1 MMAFKER
8 SWVVISII
16 IIIGLVF
23 IIRLFFLQVAT
34 DYWAEKATS
43 ITEKKITTFPARGL
57 IYDRNRR
64 LMVANK
70 AIYDLMVLPADVKEN
85 GKDSIDISRL
95 LGISTKEYHQSLEK
109 ARNYSAYKPST
120 FVEQIPAEQFGYIAD
135 QLYKYPEFIPVPRT
149 LRSFPIPI
157 APHTIGYISEVSPR
171 QIEQNPYYKSGD
183 YIGASG
189 IEKAYEKDLRGK
201 RGKRYIVVDVH
212 NKEIE
217 SYKNGAFDEAAISG
231 DNLVLSI
238 DAALQE
244 YGELLLKNKKGSIVA
259 IEPQTGEVLALVSS
273 PGYNP
278 NLLVGR
284 DRSKNYK
291 LLAANDSLGPL
302 FNRTI
307 NAQYRPGSVFK
318 IVEAL
323 IALEEGVIKPETR
336 IRCNRGIINCHG
348 AHTNDDLRN
357 AIIHSCNPYF
367 RDVYRRLIQ
376 RGEFNSIYKDS
387 EAGLKKWR
395 KRVMYFGFG
404 APLGIDLEGEKGGQV
419 PGVDLYDKWYGN
431 GRWAFSTIYSNSI
444 GEGELLVVPLQ
455 MANLAAII
463 ANKGYYYIPHI
474 VKSIGDKNA
483 IRPEYTKKHETMIA
497 SEHFEL
503 VQDAMEAVVN
513 KTGGTARR
521 ARSKDIVIS
530 GKTGTVQNG
539 DFPDHSV
546 FIAFAPKVNP
556 KIAIAVYVEYAGFG
570 GTWAA
575 PIASLMIEK
584 YLKGEITNHRK
595 EKRILDFKNLYIT
608 KTKK

>member
-1 MMAFKER
+1 MAFKER

-16 IIIGLVF
+16 LIIGLIF
-23 IIRLFFLQVAT
+23 IVRLFFLQVTT
-34 DYWAEKATS
+34 DYWAEKAAS
-43 ITEKKITTFPARGL
+43 ITEKEITTFPARGL
-57 IYDRNRR
+57 IYDRNGR

-70 AIYDLMVLPADVKEN
+70 AIYDLMVLPADVERD
-85 GKDSIDISRL
+85 GVDSIEAANL
-95 LGISTKEYHQSLEK
+95 LGISTKEYQQSLKK
-109 ARNYSAYKPST
+109 ARKYSTYKPSI

-149 LRSFPIPI
+149 LRSYPMPV
-157 APHTIGYISEVSPR
+157 APHTIGYISEVSPY

-189 IEKAYEKDLRGK
+189 IEKTYETDLRGE
-201 RGKRYIVVDVH
+201 RGVRFIVVDVH

-217 SYKNGAFDEAAISG
+217 SYKNGDFDKAAISG
-231 DNLVLSI
+231 DDLVLSI
-238 DAALQE
+238 DALLQG
-244 YGELLLKNKKGSIVA
+244 YGEKLMKNKKGSIVA
-259 IEPQTGEVLALVSS
+259 IEPKTGEILALVSS

-291 LLAANDSLGPL
+291 QLAANDSLGPL

-323 IALEEGVIKPETR
+323 IGLQEGVIVPETR

-348 AHTNDDLRN
+348 AHSNDDLKN

-376 RGEFNSIYKDS
+376 RGEYNSIYKDS
-387 EAGLKKWR
+387 EAGLKTWR
-395 KRVMYFGFG
+395 QRVMYFGFG
-404 APLGIDLEGEKGGQV
+404 ELLGVDLEGEKGGQV
-419 PGVDLYDKWYGN
+419 PGVELYDQWYGHN
-431 GRWAFSTIYSNSI
+431 RWAFSTIYSNAI

-463 ANKGYYYIPHI
+463 ANKGYYYSPHI
-474 VKSIGDKNA
+474 VKSIGDQNA
-483 IRPEYTKKHETMIA
+483 IRPEYTQKHETMID
-497 SEHFEL
+497 SKHFDL

-513 KTGGTARR
+513 QTGGTARR
-521 ARSKDIVIS
+521 ARSKDIVIC

-539 DFPDHSV
+539 DYPDHSV
-546 FIAFAPKVNP
+546 FVAFAPREDP
-556 KIAIAVYVEYAGFG
+556 QIAIAVYVEYAGFG

-575 PIASLMIEK
+575 PIASLMVEK
-584 YLKGEITNHRK
+584 YLNGEITNHQK
-595 EKRILDFKNLYIT
+595 EQRILDFENLYIT
-608 KTKK
+608 KTSE

>member
-1 MMAFKER
+1 MGFKER
-8 SWVVISII
+8 SWVIISII
-16 IIIGLVF
+16 LIIGF
-23 IIRLFFLQVAT
+23 IFIVRLFFLQVAT
-34 DYWAEKATS
+34 DHWAIKAAS
-43 ITEKKITTFPARGL
+43 ITEKKITTYPARGL
-57 IYDRNRR
+57 IYDRNGR

-70 AIYDLMVLPADVKEN
+70 AVYDLMVLPADVKNN
-85 GKDSIDISRL
+85 GADSIEASELLDIST
-95 LGISTKEYHQSLEK
+95 IEYRKSLEK
-109 ARNYSAYKPST
+109 ARKYSTYKPST
-120 FVEQIPAEQFGYIAD
+120 FVEQIPAEQFGYIVD
-135 QLYKYPEFIPVPRT
+135 QLYNYPEFIPVPRT
-149 LRSFPIPI
+149 LRSFPIPV
-157 APHTIGYISEVSPR
+157 APHTIGYISEVSPH

-183 YIGASG
+183 YIGTSG
-189 IEKAYEKDLRGK
+189 IEKTYETDLRGE
-201 RGKRYIVVDVH
+201 RGVRYIVVDVH

-217 SYKNGAFDEAAISG
+217 SYKKGTFDKAAVSG
-231 DNLVLSI
+231 ENLKLSL
-238 DAALQE
+238 DALLQQ
-244 YGELLLKNKKGSIVA
+244 YGEKLMQNKKGSIVA
-259 IEPQTGEVLALVSS
+259 IEPSTGEVLALVSS

-284 DRSKNYK
+284 DRSVNYK
-291 LLAANDSLGPL
+291 QLAANDSLGPL
-302 FNRTI
+302 FNRTL

-323 IALEEGVIKPETR
+323 IGLQEGVVVPETR

-348 AHTNDDLRN
+348 AHSNDDLKN

-376 RGEFNSIYKDS
+376 RGEYSSIYKDS
-387 EAGLKKWR
+387 EAGLISWR
-395 KRVMYFGFG
+395 KRVMNFGFG
-404 APLGIDLEGEKGGQV
+404 TQLGIDLEGEKSGQV
-419 PGVDLYDKWYGN
+419 PGVSLYDKWYGK

-463 ANKGYYYIPHI
+463 ANKGYYYIPHL
-474 VKSIGDKNA
+474 VKSIGDHNA
-483 IRPEYTKKHETMIA
+483 IRPEFTVKHETMIDA
-497 SEHFEL
+497 KHFVL

-513 KTGGTARR
+513 QAGGTARR
-521 ARSKDIVIS
+521 ARTKDIIVC

-546 FIAFAPKVNP
+546 FVAFAPKENP

-584 YLKGEITNHRK
+584 YLKGEISNPRK
-595 EKRILDFKNLYIT
+595 EKRILDFENLYIK
-608 KTKK
+608 KTGE

>member
-1 MMAFKER
+1 MAFKER
-8 SWVVISII
+8 SLVVISII
-16 IIIGLVF
+16 LIIGIIF
-23 IIRLFFLQVAT
+23 IVRLFFLQVTT
-34 DYWAEKATS
+34 DYWAEKAAS
-43 ITEKKITTFPARGL
+43 ITEKEITTYPARGL
-57 IYDRNRR
+57 IYDRNGR

-70 AIYDLMVLPADVKEN
+70 AIYDLMVLPADVKNN
-85 GKDSIDISRL
+85 GVDSIEIAKL
-95 LGISTKEYHQSLEK
+95 LGITTTIYQQSLTK
-109 ARNYSAYKPST
+109 ARKYSAYKPST

-149 LRSFPIPI
+149 LRSFPTPV
-157 APHTIGYISEVSPR
+157 APHTIGYISEVSPY
-171 QIEQNPYYKSGD
+171 QIEQNPYYKPGD

-189 IEKAYEKDLRGK
+189 IEKTYETDLRGE
-201 RGKRYIVVDVH
+201 RGVRYIVVDVH

-217 SYKNGAFDEAAISG
+217 SYKKGAFDKAAISG
-231 DNLVLSI
+231 DDLVLSI
-238 DAALQE
+238 DALLQG
-244 YGELLLKNKKGSIVA
+244 YGEQLMANKKGSIVA
-259 IEPQTGEVLALVSS
+259 IEPKTGEVLALISS

-291 LLAANDSLGPL
+291 QLAANDSLGPL

-318 IVEAL
+318 IVESL
-323 IALEEGVIKPETR
+323 IGLQEGVITPETR

-348 AHTNDDLRN
+348 AHSNDDLIN

-376 RGEFNSIYKDS
+376 RGEYPSIYKDS
-387 EAGLKKWR
+387 EAGLKTWR
-395 KRVMYFGFG
+395 QRVMNFGFG
-404 APLGIDLEGEKGGQV
+404 APLGIDMEGEKGGQV
-419 PGVDLYDKWYGN
+419 PGVELYDKWYGHN
-431 GRWAFSTIYSNSI
+431 RWAFSTIYSNAI

-463 ANKGYYYIPHI
+463 ANKGYYYSPHI
-474 VKSIGDKNA
+474 VKSIGDHNA
-483 IRPEYTKKHETMIA
+483 IRPEYTQKHETMIA
-497 SEHFEL
+497 SEHFDL
-503 VQDAMEAVVN
+503 VQDAMDAVVN
-513 KTGGTARR
+513 QTGGTARR
-521 ARSKDIVIS
+521 ARSKDIVIC

-546 FIAFAPKVNP
+546 FIAFAPKENP

-584 YLKGEITNHRK
+584 YLAGEINNQRK
-595 EKRILDFKNLYIT
+595 EQRILDFENLYIT
-608 KTKK
+608 KTIK